1 MDFSIYTLTLLMHR
15 IIRLFFLSLRCINLV
30 PATYYILFLPTAL
43 DIAFSLYFPIFFVL
57 HWRTP
62 FLLLFLCTGP
72 YFLLFPS
79 FFLFSGS
86 RSFLSLHW
94 ISCFFEYF
102 SLALPPLPYSGSRMN
117 VYNHSRPHIQCTH
130 SRAETE
136 LRPLPITI
144 YVYFPLSLCTRSTSI
159 CFPIITYIQCIY
171 SSAKLSCHTFP
182 VTFLFQ
188 PLCIGY

>member
-30 PATYYILFLPTAL
+30 LATYYILFLPTAL

-117 VYNHSRPHIQCTH
+117 VYNHSRPHIH
-130 SRAETE
+130 
-136 LRPLPITI
+136 
-144 YVYFPLSLCTRSTSI
+144 
-159 CFPIITYIQCIY
+159 CIH
-171 SSAKLSCHTFP
+171 SSAESPCHTFP
-182 VTFLFQ
+182 VTSLFQ
-188 PLCIGY
+188 LLYIGA